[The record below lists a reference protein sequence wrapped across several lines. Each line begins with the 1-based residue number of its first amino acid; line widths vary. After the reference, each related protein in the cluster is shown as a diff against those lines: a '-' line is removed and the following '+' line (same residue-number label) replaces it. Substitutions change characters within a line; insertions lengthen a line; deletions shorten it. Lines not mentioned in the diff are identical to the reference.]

1 MYQAI
6 MLLIAIGIALK
17 IASNTLKRIKKAVHD
32 EADRER

>member
-17 IASNTLKRIKKAVHD
+17 IASNTLKGIKKAVDDVRDHQ
-32 EADRER
+32 R